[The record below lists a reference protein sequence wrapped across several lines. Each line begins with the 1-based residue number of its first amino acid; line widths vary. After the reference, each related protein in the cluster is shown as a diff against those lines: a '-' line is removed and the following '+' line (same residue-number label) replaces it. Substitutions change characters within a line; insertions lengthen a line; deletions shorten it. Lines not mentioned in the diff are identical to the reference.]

1 MITAAGKNEQKTEKK
16 KNENGGKAAFNI
28 AVVELVSIAV
38 MAIFG
43 DNNYICRCLAACRG
57 K

>member
-1 MITAAGKNEQKTEKK
+1 MNKKRRK